1 MFIPSFPLPLALFYF
16 ALCTCSLVL
25 LSDLANTCEC
35 LTCHFVAGPLA
46 YASGFDS
53 NTEDN
58 HRHDDQQTQ
67 VTLKMP
73 IYYTK
78 VDRNASDSV
87 RFLDK
92 KNRFG
97 ALSKLS
103 VRRSSAIELNS
114 PESNFPLISCPRLD
128 QSLCHNEELVDTS
141 FGSILVAHQG
151 AKLCEKKPIIVTLH
165 DMGMNHSTN
174 FEGFF
179 EYPQNKVLLQSLTVL
194 HINLPGQQR
203 YATTFP
209 DNCTYPSMEDLVAM
223 VKEIATHFEVTS
235 FIAFGSGVGAN
246 ILIRFALRHPS
257 LVEGLILHNPC
268 VSKASWTE
276 WAFQKKNIRAIKNNN
291 RSSLL
296 PESVQEFLMWYHF
309 GETTEERIDSSKEA
323 MQLYRSVIRG
333 IQINPYNLSLLVES
347 FISRDD
353 LAISRVDRNSQPKC
367 PAVLVVGAYSTQ
379 MTINESVY
387 ANSKLDPANTTWI
400 KLSDCGMPLE
410 EKPGDMARVM
420 RLFLQGL
427 GYTLKDYEKSIR
439 SRGLGLSMPCLA
451 FTPSSSTG
459 TSEGSSSSSHTIS
472 SDEQAN
478 SIDI

>member
-1 MFIPSFPLPLALFYF
+1 
-16 ALCTCSLVL
+16 
-25 LSDLANTCEC
+25 
-35 LTCHFVAGPLA
+35 
-46 YASGFDS
+46 
-53 NTEDN
+53 
-58 HRHDDQQTQ
+58 
-67 VTLKMP
+67 MP

-78 VDRNASDSV
+78 VDRNASDAV

-92 KNRFG
+92 KPRFG

-128 QSLCHNEELVDTS
+128 QSLSHNEELVDTS

-165 DMGMNHSTN
+165 DIGMNHSTS

-179 EYPQNKVLLQSLTVL
+179 EYPQNKVLLQSFTVL

-209 DNCTYPSMEDLVAM
+209 ENFTYPSMEDLVAL
-223 VKEIATHFEVTS
+223 VKEILTHFEISS
-235 FIAFGSGVGAN
+235 FIGFGSGVGAN
-246 ILIRFALRHPS
+246 ILTRYSLRNPS
-257 LVEGLILHNPC
+257 MVEGLILHNPC
-268 VSKASWTE
+268 VTKASWTE

-296 PESVQEFLMWYHF
+296 PDSVQEFLMWYHF
-309 GETTEERIDSSKEA
+309 GETTEERNDSSKEA
-323 MQLYRSVIRG
+323 MHLYRTAIRG
-333 IQINPYNLSLLVES
+333 IQINPHNLSLLIES

-353 LAISRVDRNSQPKC
+353 LAICRDDRNSQPKC
-367 PAVLVVGAYSTQ
+367 PTVLVVGAYSTQ

-387 ANSKLDPANTTWI
+387 ANSRFDPANTTWI

-410 EKPGDMARVM
+410 EKPGELSRVM

-427 GYTLKDYEKSIR
+427 GYTLKEYEKNIR

-451 FTPSSSTG
+451 FTSSSSSTG

-472 SDEQAN
+472 SDEQAI
-478 SIDI
+478 SIDV